1 MQLPLIEATAA
12 THNNQPAKP
21 EQLQLF
27 LSSRYLNIEQVAE
40 IIGLPKSFIYRRIAR
55 GHDDPI
61 PHYRLGGHLRFK
73 LDDVEEW
80 IERHRNEPERE
91 SPAALVAAIK
101 RSLLVRALPRIR
113 TLRTTHDLS
122 LPQGE
127 IRCMSGRSKR
137 DCKQLTHALRLSS
150 VHVCGISVGLGGTSD
165 CR

>member
-1 MQLPLIEATAA
+1 M

-21 EQLQLF
+21 EQLQLSF
-27 LSSRYLNIEQVAE
+27 SSRYLNIEQVAE
-40 IIGLPKSFIYRRIAR
+40 IIGVPKSFIYRRTAR

-101 RSLLVRALPRIR
+101 ERSSRRSTKPVRQQIQRR
-113 TLRTTHDLS
+113 T
-122 LPQGE
+122 P
-127 IRCMSGRSKR
+127 
-137 DCKQLTHALRLSS
+137 
-150 VHVCGISVGLGGTSD
+150 
-165 CR
+165 